1 MKTAPPSRISNV
13 RGAPLAIF
21 VATAAEIRP
30 LARALR
36 PTYRSSSRSDPISRV
51 ALDGR
56 ELLLANTGMGPANAE
71 ATARRLFDERSVAA
85 AFSVGVAAGLNPQ
98 LRTGDLIVGD
108 RVISHRPGATTP
120 QSFPCDARLQESALT
135 VIRQSGNRYALGSIV
150 TVERIIMTAEEK
162 RALAAESGAMAVDME
177 SAAIASAASARAVP
191 FLAIRAI
198 LDPVEEDLKIAFD
211 RFLDEHGEPR
221 PLPLIRYLVAQPQAL
236 LRLVALGLRTKTVCG
251 RLGHV
256 LRELSSLPL

>member
-1 MKTAPPSRISNV
+1 MVK
-13 RGAPLAIF
+13 
-21 VATAAEIRP
+21 
-30 LARALR
+30 
-36 PTYRSSSRSDPISRV
+36 
-51 ALDGR
+51 
-56 ELLLANTGMGPANAE
+56 TGMGPENAG
-71 ATARRLFDERSVAA
+71 ASARRLFEDRSIAA
-85 AFSVGVAAGLNPQ
+85 ALALGVAAGLIPR

-108 RVISHRPGATTP
+108 RVISHRRDMTTR

-135 VIRQSGNRYALGSIV
+135 VIRQSGDRYALGSIV
-150 TVERIIMTAEEK
+150 TVERIVLAAEEK
-162 RALAAESGAMAVDME
+162 RGLAAESGAMAADME

-198 LDPVEEDLKIAFD
+198 LDPVEEDLMIAFD
-211 RFLDEHGEPR
+211 RFLDERGEPR

-236 LRLVALGLRTKTVCG
+236 LRLVALGLRTKTVCS

>member
-30 LARALR
+30 LFLALR
-36 PTYRSSSRSDPISRV
+36 PTHQSPYRSDSIARV

-56 ELLLANTGMGPANAE
+56 ELLLAKTGMGPENAE
-71 ATARRLFDERSVAA
+71 AAARRLFEEGSVAA
-85 AFSVGVAAGLNPQ
+85 ALALGVAAGLSPQ

-108 RVISHRPGATTP
+108 RVIFHGRDSTTR
-120 QSFPCDARLQESALT
+120 QSFPCDAKLQESALT
-135 VIRQSGNRYALGSIV
+135 VIRQSGDRYALGSIV
-150 TVERIIMTAEEK
+150 TVERIVLAAEEK
-162 RALAAESGAMAVDME
+162 RGLAAQSGAMAVDME

-221 PLPLIRYLVAQPQAL
+221 PLPLIRYLIAQPQAL